1 MKSRKYYSRR
11 IIQILILLGL
21 LYVLVNWR
29 KITFRL
35 GNQCLAVDIVS
46 WDEMHTKLAGH
57 ADAGHRPALSFNDHE
72 VAWDGIT
79 EKYYL
84 PQNMSEEIWDGLLS
98 SRDGSLFW
106 LEDAYFDKYQE
117 AIAQGHAFTL
127 YCIGD
132 GAWYRCEVVF
142 TGMPVMVIETED
154 GMEIDREG
162 AVSQGSMWLW
172 DVKSQGKQYQS
183 VGCQVSVRGDSSRGF
198 PKQGYKLVLEKKLS
212 LLGLRNDED
221 WVMAALWDDDGLIHN
236 KFSYDVWQNM
246 AAHNT
251 VRKDEG
257 TRMEFVELFCND
269 IYMGVYG
276 LVERMD
282 AKQLGLDKNDI
293 LYKCHGF
300 QVADDAIE
308 EDFGLS
314 IAYDIKYPKAYDK
327 DTWIPLK
334 EYLDVCAADVVTDY
348 DKAASF
354 LNMENAIDYNIF
366 MMLTWAEDNNARKN
380 ICFVAEY
387 GRDGPRQYQ
396 IIKVPWDLNFS
407 WGQST
412 YDGDFDRKL
421 YHPERIWDPSLW
433 SFDIQAMYQC
443 YPDEI
448 EELTRRRWRELRKDV
463 LSEQR
468 LFTML
473 DEEFA
478 YLHGSGAYDRNYV
491 RWDEHGR
498 KTWKDEYIYEYVAG
512 RLSYLDSFYE
522 DFQMPEQQE

>member
-1 MKSRKYYSRR
+1 M
-11 IIQILILLGL
+11 IGL
-21 LYVLVNWR
+21 LFLLVNWR
-29 KITFRL
+29 QIVFRL
-35 GNQCLAVDIVS
+35 RSQCLAVDILS
-46 WDEMHTKLAGH
+46 QEEMTAKLAESK
-57 ADAGHRPALSFNDHE
+57 DAGHRPALSYNDHE

-79 EKYYL
+79 GKYYL
-84 PQNMSEEIWDGLLS
+84 PQNISEGRGNIWDGILS
-98 SRDGSLFW
+98 SRDGTLYW
-106 LEDAYFDKYQE
+106 LEDAYFEKYEE

-127 YCIGD
+127 YCVD
-132 GAWYRCEVVF
+132 GASWYSCEVVF

-162 AVSQGSMWLW
+162 AVSQARMWIR
-172 DVKSQGKQYQS
+172 DVKTQGKQYQS
-183 VGCQVSVRGDSSRGF
+183 VDCQVSARGDSSKGF
-198 PKQGYKLVLEKKLS
+198 PKQGYKLVLDKKLS
-212 LLGLRNDED
+212 LLGLRTDED
-221 WVMAALWDDDGLIHN
+221 WVMVALWDDDGLIHN
-236 KFSYDVWQNM
+236 KFSYDVWQDM
-246 AAHNT
+246 AASNS

-257 TRMEFVELFCND
+257 TRMEYVELFCND

-300 QVADDAIE
+300 EVADETIE

-314 IAYDIKYPKAYDK
+314 VAYDIKYPREYDR

-334 EYLDVCAADVVTDY
+334 EYLDVCAVDTVTDY
-348 DKAASF
+348 DKAVSL

-366 MMLTWAEDNNARKN
+366 IMLTWAGDNNLRKN

-387 GRDGPRQYQ
+387 MRDGTEQYQ
-396 IIKVPWDLNFS
+396 MIKVPWDLNFS

-412 YDGDFDRKL
+412 YEGDFDRKL
-421 YHPERIWDPSLW
+421 YQPQWIEDPTLW

-448 EELTRRRWRELRKDV
+448 QSLTQERWRELRKHV
-463 LSEQR
+463 LSEER
-468 LFTML
+468 LFAML

-491 RWDEHGR
+491 RWNEHGR
-498 KTWKDEYIYEYVAG
+498 EKWKDEYIYEFVEG
-512 RLSYLDSFYE
+512 RLAYLDGYYQ
-522 DFQMPEQQE
+522 DFQE